1 MDVTISPPLEPVV
14 PTFPVKRFT
23 ADQYLEMIHAG
34 ILTEE
39 DRVELIDGVITEMA
53 PSGPDHNWG
62 VQRLNR
68 LFREAWSTHY
78 LFVQGTIRVSGVD
91 IFDPD
96 FALVRIGDADQQK
109 RYPHPDEIDLLV
121 EVAKSSLKSDR
132 TRKAAAYAKAGIIEY
147 WIADVAGRKMIVHQQ
162 PSPDGYQDVQSHG
175 IEAQLTPLSFPAIT
189 VRVGDIL
196 GD

>member
-53 PSGPDHNWG
+53 PAGEEHTWQTTLLID
-62 VQRLNR
+62 V
-68 LFREAWSTHY
+68 FAEALPTHY
-78 LFVQGTIRVSGVD
+78 LLVQGTAKITSTD
-91 IFDPD
+91 MFDPD
-96 FALVRIGDADQQK
+96 CALVRRRDSKQRSQ
-109 RYPHPDEIDLLV
+109 HPQAEDIDLV
-121 EVAKSSLKSDR
+121 IEVAKSSLKSDR

-175 IEAQLTPLSFPAIT
+175 LETQLTPLSFPAIT